1 MLIVKGNFGYKKDKQ
16 EQFAA
21 IEVAEIV
28 NRGDTDV
35 LTNEEIVIYGYLLS
49 SYYDAVEKRV
59 IFRDSMRVL
68 AGLVNIDRGVVT
80 AAMKSL
86 VAKGMLEKLDGG
98 YVDNKPKKK
107 GYIPVPKSFLLTT
120 RITTAQKAFLLRLA
134 ALKKA
139 GIIHETKVSNR
150 TVASQLD
157 ISRDKVDYALA
168 QLTATEPVWLTIED
182 SVVTIDYYALEQLA
196 YAEFVT
202 FYEDAKRQEM
212 RLPTRL
218 QLEFKLNT
226 KSTRPASP
234 AKTRLINRLE
244 GLRQFGQSD
253 EIELMRAAKYI
264 KQSRLQNA
272 EKIISAEEL
281 KLKN

>member
-150 TVASQLD
+150 AVASQLD